1 MKQSRAWMLLAAA
14 ALLAAPA
21 EATVVVSKDFAA
33 LCREADMV
41 FVGTV
46 SDVRSRWVDQ
56 ANSDVETLVTFS
68 DLDPLFGVEQATVT
82 LRFAGGEVD
91 GRREE
96 IAGIPRFEVGERAIL
111 FARRGRWLNPIV
123 GFQQGCFRVA
133 EGGGGPV
140 VLSADGHPLVDIQQ
154 GAVRLG
160 APDAGPGDA
169 MPLDVFLNR
178 VRREIA
184 SDRDSGS

>member
-1 MKQSRAWMLLAAA
+1 MKQSRPWMLLAVAV
-14 ALLAAPA
+14 LLAAPLP
-21 EATVVVSKDFAA
+21 ATVVVPKDFAA

-56 ANSDVETLVTFS
+56 ANSDIETLVTFS
-68 DLDPLFGVEQATVT
+68 DLDPLFGVEQTTVT

-96 IAGIPRFEVGERAIL
+96 IAGIPRFQVGERAIL

-133 EGGGGPV
+133 DGDAGPV
-140 VLSADGHPLVDIQQ
+140 VLSADGRPLVDIRQ
-154 GAVRLG
+154 GAARLG
-160 APDAGPGDA
+160 APDAGTGTA
-169 MPLDVFLNR
+169 MPLDVFLDR
-178 VRREIA
+178 VRHEIA
-184 SDRDSGS
+184 SDRGGGS